1 MTIFLNLA
9 LLLIGATSTIAAFG
23 GKTWREGPEP
33 ILERITTRGWIS
45 LFCLIL
51 AVGLGTAKE
60 IRSQI
65 ADNLAK
71 SNSEK
76 EQAAAKAQA
85 RESELQMQLAN
96 AGVENLKLSAKGAQE
111 KLALTESKLESA
123 EAALNDV
130 RRNLTST
137 RDDLQQESNLSLL
150 SVLATA
156 KLGVSDITLVVP
168 FTSKATPAFTF
179 YESFVPRELPVSC
192 RDETNIVVILSTRGS
207 DDFEFLEYKPEEM
220 DTKHDYTVLPNS
232 EINKG
237 SSIGEATADLML
249 SGDDY
254 QDQLKFVL
262 NAVGQKSSNSSAFVA
277 EINFGKHTPSAS
289 GLIKALQGGSRTP
302 ITITASTDKVGPDHP
317 AKKVCSDLIHKYF
330 AAAFDRAYMR
340 LTLNNEGHLTLF
352 YSLKTSPQFNSNGD
366 WGVPFEID
374 SKPAVSANDEL
385 GELIHIEWPGQEDV
399 VRDGK

>member
-51 AVGLGTAKE
+51 AVCLGTAKE

-123 EAALNDV
+123 EMALNDV

-192 RDETNIVVILSTRGS
+192 REETNIVVILSTRGS
-207 DDFEFLEYKPEEM
+207 DVFEFLKYKPEQM
-220 DTKHDYTVLPNS
+220 DTKHDYTVLPYS

-254 QDQLKFVL
+254 EDQLKFVL
-262 NAVGQKSSNSSAFVA
+262 NAIGQKSSNSSAFVA

-289 GLIKALQGGSRTP
+289 GLIKALQGRGTP
-302 ITITASTDKVGPDHP
+302 ITITASTDKVAPDRP
-317 AKKVCSDLIHKYF
+317 AKKVCSELIHKYF
-330 AAAFDRAYMR
+330 ATAFDRAYMR
-340 LTLNNEGHLTLF
+340 LTLDNEGHLTLF

-366 WGVPFEID
+366 WGVPFVID

-399 VRDGK
+399 VRDAK

>member
-51 AVGLGTAKE
+51 AVCLGTAKE

-76 EQAAAKAQA
+76 EQTAAKAQA

-123 EAALNDV
+123 EMALNDV

-192 RDETNIVVILSTRGS
+192 REETNIVVILSTRGS
-207 DDFEFLEYKPEEM
+207 DVFEFLKYKPEQM
-220 DTKHDYTVLPNS
+220 DTKHDYTVLPYS

-254 QDQLKFVL
+254 EDQLKFVL
-262 NAVGQKSSNSSAFVA
+262 NAIGQKSSNSSAFVA

-289 GLIKALQGGSRTP
+289 GLIKALQGRGTP
-302 ITITASTDKVGPDHP
+302 ITITASTDKVAPDRP
-317 AKKVCSDLIHKYF
+317 AKKVCSELIHKYF
-330 AAAFDRAYMR
+330 ATAFDRAYMR
-340 LTLNNEGHLTLF
+340 LTLDNEGHLTLF

-366 WGVPFEID
+366 WGVPFVID

-399 VRDGK
+399 VRDAK